1 MCYYMQKVDR
11 IMEYD
16 FLITI
21 LISIV
26 NLSSFLYMYFFPKL
40 SMELK
45 HKKIRGIYV
54 VFVILF
60 MIYNLYE
67 LTYYQVYSIE
77 LEYSILGCLMF
88 IMLKGNVFK
97 KIYYIIFSYVMTQL
111 AESIYIF
118 INNIIF
124 QFIFPCDD
132 DYLILLELLKP
143 IILVVAYKLFKKY
156 KMDDDHMDN
165 KEWFLFMI
173 MAIFAAGFFE
183 YSVFATWN
191 IDLNDPLQYV
201 IFNYVYTLFM
211 VLMYMLFYFYL
222 RAMGKK
228 NKILFETE
236 RRLQTEE
243 FNIKLHKQMEEA
255 NEQNRKLRH
264 DLKNHML
271 MIKNKIDH
279 DPQEANEYIEQLL
292 GNVNNTTIIDGK
304 NEALIY
310 ILNSKNAIMQEK
322 GISVKFIL
330 QSDLDIISEY
340 DLTVIF
346 GNLLDNA
353 IEAQE
358 HVEDKRII
366 VEIREDKDFY
376 YIRIKNH
383 YDPARI
389 IKTNEVFK
397 TSKENKEQHGY
408 GLKNVE
414 ECVKRYH
421 GIFKQE
427 TDDYYFIS
435 MISIPK

>member
-1 MCYYMQKVDR
+1 MPQ
-11 IMEYD
+11 
-16 FLITI
+16 
-21 LISIV
+21 
-26 NLSSFLYMYFFPKL
+26 
-40 SMELK
+40 
-45 HKKIRGIYV
+45 G
-54 VFVILF
+54 
-60 MIYNLYE
+60 
-67 LTYYQVYSIE
+67 
-77 LEYSILGCLMF
+77 
-88 IMLKGNVFK
+88 
-97 KIYYIIFSYVMTQL
+97 
-111 AESIYIF
+111 
-118 INNIIF
+118 
-124 QFIFPCDD
+124 
-132 DYLILLELLKP
+132 
-143 IILVVAYKLFKKY
+143 
-156 KMDDDHMDN
+156 
-165 KEWFLFMI
+165 
-173 MAIFAAGFFE
+173 
-183 YSVFATWN
+183 
-191 IDLNDPLQYV
+191 
-201 IFNYVYTLFM
+201 
-211 VLMYMLFYFYL
+211 

-322 GISVKFIL
+322 GISAKFIL

>member
-1 MCYYMQKVDR
+1 MISNFVITIVYYLNLMTYKETYYEILFLIMIVDMMFLIIGKPSQKLFFVIFSYLIILFTQKVIEIITNIFLQYIIYVNPDHWLFACLELL
-11 IMEYD
+11 IFV
-16 FLITI
+16 FLI
-21 LISIV
+21 LI
-26 NLSSFLYMYFFPKL
+26 YF
-40 SMELK
+40 
-45 HKKIRGIYV
+45 
-54 VFVILF
+54 
-60 MIYNLYE
+60 
-67 LTYYQVYSIE
+67 
-77 LEYSILGCLMF
+77 
-88 IMLKGNVFK
+88 VFK
-97 KIYYIIFSYVMTQL
+97 KHKSKFEVVLLENDEWKLFSAMAISTILYLLISKYLENFMTWESNFENILNDCAIIF
-111 AESIYIF
+111 F
-118 INNIIF
+118 ITANY
-124 QFIFPCDD
+124 
-132 DYLILLELLKP
+132 YLFSLYLKGT
-143 IILVVAYKLFKKY
+143 I
-156 KMDDDHMDN
+156 
-165 KEWFLFMI
+165 
-173 MAIFAAGFFE
+173 
-183 YSVFATWN
+183 
-191 IDLNDPLQYV
+191 
-201 IFNYVYTLFM
+201 
-211 VLMYMLFYFYL
+211 
-222 RAMGKK
+222 KK
-228 NKILFETE
+228 NRILFETE

-292 GNVNNTTIIDGK
+292 GNVNNTTIIDGE

-310 ILNSKNAIMQEK
+310 ILNMKNAIMQEK
-322 GISVKFIL
+322 GISAKFIL

-340 DLTVIF
+340 DLTIIF

-376 YIRIKNH
+376 YIRIKNY

-389 IKTNEVFK
+389 IKTNEEFK

-421 GIFKQE
+421 GIFQQE
-427 TDDYYFIS
+427 TDDHYFIT